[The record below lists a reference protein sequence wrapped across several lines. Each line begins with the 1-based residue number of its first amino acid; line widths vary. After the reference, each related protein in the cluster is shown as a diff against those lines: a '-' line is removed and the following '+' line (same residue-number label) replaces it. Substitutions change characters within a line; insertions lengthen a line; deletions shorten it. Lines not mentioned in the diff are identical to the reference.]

1 MEIPLQ
7 ENNFRAMKKQNLP
20 LLLALT
26 LTSLAFLAHT
36 FGGDME
42 LLVIQP
48 KNGIDNWDEQQQIWT
63 MARSGWHWISIDLL
77 FASIIL
83 ALVSFTKTFNQPKTV
98 LNLLT
103 IYFLSYAIVWFLV
116 ILISPTF
123 PNNFLKL
130 GQWIL
135 LLSISGL
142 IYWGTKKYEV

>member
-26 LTSLAFLAHT
+26 LTNLAFLAHT

-83 ALVSFTKTFNQPKTV
+83 ALISFTKTFKQPKTV

-103 IYFLSYAIVWFLV
+103 IYFFSYAIVWFLV

-135 LLSISGL
+135 LLTISGL
-142 IYWGTKKYEV
+142 VYLGTKKYEV

>member
-42 LLVIQP
+42 LSVIQP
-48 KNGIDNWDEQQQIWT
+48 KNGIDNWDEKQQIWT

-103 IYFLSYAIVWFLV
+103 IYFLSYALVWFLV

>member
-1 MEIPLQ
+1 M
-7 ENNFRAMKKQNLP
+7 
-20 LLLALT
+20 

-48 KNGIDNWDEQQQIWT
+48 KKGIDNWDEQQQIWT

-77 FASIIL
+77 FASLIL

-130 GQWIL
+130 GQWL
-135 LLSISGL
+135 LLLTISGL

>member
-20 LLLALT
+20 LLLALM

-48 KNGIDNWDEQQQIWT
+48 KKGIDNWDEMQQIWT

-83 ALVSFTKTFNQPKTV
+83 ALVSFTKTFKHPKTV

-130 GQWIL
+130 GQWL
-135 LLSISGL
+135 LLLTISGL
-142 IYWGTKKYEV
+142 IYLGTKKYEV

>member
-20 LLLALT
+20 LLLALL

-42 LLVIQP
+42 LSVIQP

-77 FASIIL
+77 FTSIIL
-83 ALVSFTKTFNQPKTV
+83 ALISFTETFKQPKTV